1 MDEMT
6 KYSFTIEQSALR
18 IASPI
23 SGVGKIEPLSFCVC
37 CACTSNEIGL
47 SSEINH
53 YAHLALVVW
62 TIQIKRKLFGIR
74 AHSIVGHFIKKLI
87 SVLGSNKSFICSTTK
102 LQKPKRFEIRLILE
116 NVSDLLQNHIRA
128 SIFKTQQ
135 IMTLKCRNAYQLEKP
150 YKNLA
155 KIQLNVC

>member
-37 CACTSNEIGL
+37 CVRTSNEIGL

-53 YAHLALVVW
+53 YVHLALVVW
-62 TIQIKRKLFGIR
+62 TIQIEGKLFGIR

-116 NVSDLLQNHIRA
+116 NVSDLLQNQIRLRA

-135 IMTLKCRNAYQLEKP
+135 VMTLKCRNTYQPEKP

-155 KIQLNVC
+155 KI